1 MERMEKQ
8 TAVEW
13 FFEQL
18 TEVDYNCINK
28 TFLQNDKSLAGYKMR
43 ELFEQAKE
51 MDKERMLDFGDFII
65 DELAPMAQNRE
76 WVEEKYNY
84 FILEEDD

>member
-1 MERMEKQ
+1 MSNNKQQ

-28 TFLQNDKSLAGYKMR
+28 TFLQNNNSLAGYKLR
-43 ELFEQAKE
+43 ELLDQAKE
-51 MDKERMLDFGDFII
+51 MDKEQKIRDFTDGYLYRGEQLRPWLI
-65 DELAPMAQNRE
+65 DK
-76 WVEEKYNY
+76 WYNETY
-84 FILEEDD
+84 GGNK